1 MMKHVSKSMLLM
13 LFAVIVPTAQAAV
26 KTFSFEDG
34 KDKDSIKLQVPAKWQ
49 DARDLYGVPLF
60 LLGPEK
66 DGSRPT
72 LAVTPTGIA
81 DLAFDEKGLDKTQ
94 DQYKKGREEWL
105 KNNGGKSVSY
115 LPYKTEKWGNV
126 DVAHSIGFRY
136 ELDGQEYVEKSFYV
150 FCKKKLYHMKS
161 LMTSQQE
168 KAHAKSMEETIR
180 SFACLDGSPSELKAE
195 KKGN

>member
-1 MMKHVSKSMLLM
+1 MMKHVSKSMVLM
-13 LFAVIVPTAQAAV
+13 LVLSFIPAAHAAV
-26 KTFSFEDG
+26 KTFTFEEG
-34 KDKDSIKLQVPAKWQ
+34 KDKESIKLQVPTKWQ

-72 LAVTPTGIA
+72 LAVTPTG
-81 DLAFDEKGLDKTQ
+81 LAGLNFDEKGLEKTQ
-94 DQYKKGREEWL
+94 DEYKKGREEWL

-115 LPYKTEKWGNV
+115 LPYKAEKWGNV
-126 DVAHSIGFRY
+126 DVAHTIGFRY

-161 LMTSQQE
+161 LMTSLQE
-168 KAHAKSMEETIR
+168 KAHAKSMDETIR
-180 SFACLDGSPSELKAE
+180 SFACLDANPSELKAE